1 MEENMSRRKK
11 LSITTIFVFTF
22 FILLLNTNIFSY
34 WYLNYTEL
42 SYGGDGE
49 SSTAMSGLIIDGC
62 GYFLESHANTLLFM
76 KKIEWS
82 GKTALAYDEL
92 KNLVDKALDNM
103 KSANETYVNLKQ
115 AADAAPYNPA
125 VIDALKHF
133 DYNGFKEANSLNGD
147 IFKEVKGY
155 LAKGDIR
162 GVYARILL
170 DTENIILLLERIRD
184 QVDAGDFPIIGDVW
198 NLNHAYSQ
206 SLLFG
211 QYTSQVLASIINNHK
226 K

>member
-1 MEENMSRRKK
+1 MDKK
-11 LSITTIFVFTF
+11 YSILKV
-22 FILLLNTNIFSY
+22 LLGIIIIISLNLNSFSW
-34 WYLNYTEL
+34 WYANHTD
-42 SYGGDGE
+42 SAYGGDGE
-49 SSTAMSGLIIDGC
+49 NGISISDLVVDGA
-62 GYFLESHANTLLFM
+62 GYFLESYSNTLLFM

-82 GKTALAYDEL
+82 GKTALDYDEL

-103 KSANETYVNLKQ
+103 KSAKETYVNLKQ
-115 AADAAPYNPA
+115 AADTAPYNPA
-125 VIDALKHF
+125 VIDALKQF

-147 IFKEVKGY
+147 IFKEVNGY
-155 LAKGDIR
+155 LVKGDIR

-184 QVDAGDFPIIGDVW
+184 QVDAGDFPVIGDVW
-198 NLNHAYSQ
+198 NVNHAYSQ

-211 QYTSQVLASIINNHK
+211 QYTSQVLASIINNQK